1 MRESR
6 AALAEAGTMVPSLRL
21 APVAPPREAT
31 RPFAGPDGRRV
42 DFAARRVAVLRA
54 QRAAEA

>member
-1 MRESR
+1 
-6 AALAEAGTMVPSLRL
+6 MVPSLRL

>member
-1 MRESR
+1 
-6 AALAEAGTMVPSLRL
+6 MVPSLRL
-21 APVAPPREAT
+21 APVAPPRGAT